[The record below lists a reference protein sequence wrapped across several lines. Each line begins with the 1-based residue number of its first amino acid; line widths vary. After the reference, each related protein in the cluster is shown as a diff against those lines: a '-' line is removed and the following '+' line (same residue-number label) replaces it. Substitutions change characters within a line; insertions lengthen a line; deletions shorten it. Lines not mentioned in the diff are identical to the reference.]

1 MPGNRGIWI
10 CLKRSYNSHAIGIQ
24 WAYNCY
30 AMVNRYEDL
39 EIYQISVEIAVE
51 VYKLTKKFPRQE
63 IYGITDQLKRAVTS
77 IGANI
82 AEGFGR
88 FYYKDKLVFFYH
100 SRGSLFEVK
109 HFLEIAFRMGYI
121 TEEEKNNLF
130 VKLNNLS
137 VKLNNFISSI
147 GKQ

>member
-1 MPGNRGIWI
+1 
-10 CLKRSYNSHAIGIQ
+10 
-24 WAYNCY
+24 
-30 AMVNRYEDL
+30 MVNRYEDL

-51 VYKLTKKFPRQE
+51 VYRLTKKFPKE
-63 IYGITDQLKRAVTS
+63 ETYGIVDQLKRAVTS
-77 IGANI
+77 IGANM

-121 TEEEKNNLF
+121 TEGEKNNLF
-130 VKLNNLS
+130 LKLNNLS
-137 VKLNNFISSI
+137 VKLNNFIHAI
-147 GKQ
+147 GKQIV

>member
-1 MPGNRGIWI
+1 
-10 CLKRSYNSHAIGIQ
+10 
-24 WAYNCY
+24 
-30 AMVNRYEDL
+30 MVNRYEDL
-39 EIYQISVEIAVE
+39 EIYKISVEVAIE
-51 VYKLTKKFPRQE
+51 VYRLTKKFPKE
-63 IYGITDQLKRAVTS
+63 ETYGIVDQLKRAVTS

-88 FYYKDKLVFFYH
+88 FYFKDKLVFFYH

-109 HFLEIAFRMGYI
+109 HFLEISFRMGYI
-121 TEEEKNNLF
+121 TNEEKNSLF

-147 GKQ
+147 GKQNGS

>member
-1 MPGNRGIWI
+1 M
-10 CLKRSYNSHAIGIQ
+10 
-24 WAYNCY
+24 AYNGHT
-30 AMVNRYEDL
+30 MVVRYEDL
-39 EIYQISVEIAVE
+39 EIYKISVEIAIE
-51 VYKLTKKFPRQE
+51 VYILTKKFPRE
-63 IYGITDQLKRAVTS
+63 ETYGIADQLKRAVTS

-88 FYYKDKLVFFYH
+88 FYFKDKLVFFYH

-109 HFLEIAFRMGYI
+109 HFLEISFRMGYI
-121 TEEEKNNLF
+121 TEDEKNDLF

>member
-1 MPGNRGIWI
+1 
-10 CLKRSYNSHAIGIQ
+10 
-24 WAYNCY
+24 
-30 AMVNRYEDL
+30 MVNRYEDL

>member
-1 MPGNRGIWI
+1 
-10 CLKRSYNSHAIGIQ
+10 
-24 WAYNCY
+24 
-30 AMVNRYEDL
+30 MVSRYEDL
-39 EIYQISVEIAVE
+39 EIYQISVEIAIE
-51 VYKLTKKFPRQE
+51 VYRLTKKFPKE
-63 IYGITDQLKRAVTS
+63 ETYGIVDQLKRAATS
-77 IGANI
+77 VGANI

-88 FYYKDKLVFFYH
+88 FYFKDKLVFFYH

-109 HFLEIAFRMGYI
+109 HFLEISFRMGYI

-147 GKQ
+147 GKQNESLKNNE

>member
-1 MPGNRGIWI
+1 
-10 CLKRSYNSHAIGIQ
+10 
-24 WAYNCY
+24 
-30 AMVNRYEDL
+30 MVNRYEDL
-39 EIYQISVEIAVE
+39 EIYQVSVEVAIE
-51 VYKLTKKFPRQE
+51 VYRLTKKFPKE
-63 IYGITDQLKRAVTS
+63 ETYGIVDQLKRAVTS

-88 FYYKDKLVFFYH
+88 FYFKDKLVFFYH

-109 HFLEIAFRMGYI
+109 HFLEISFRMGYI
-121 TEEEKNNLF
+121 TNEEKNSLF

-147 GKQ
+147 GKQNAN

>member
-1 MPGNRGIWI
+1 
-10 CLKRSYNSHAIGIQ
+10 
-24 WAYNCY
+24 
-30 AMVNRYEDL
+30 MVTRYEDL
-39 EIYQISVEIAVE
+39 EIYQISVEIAIE
-51 VYKLTKKFPRQE
+51 VYRLTKKFPKE
-63 IYGITDQLKRAVTS
+63 ETYGITDQLKRAVTS

-88 FYYKDKLVFFYH
+88 FYFKDKLVFFYH

-109 HFLEIAFRMGYI
+109 HFLEISIRMEYI

-130 VKLNNLS
+130 SKLNNLT
-137 VKLNNFISSI
+137 VKLNNFINSI

>member
-1 MPGNRGIWI
+1 
-10 CLKRSYNSHAIGIQ
+10 
-24 WAYNCY
+24 
-30 AMVNRYEDL
+30 MVNRYEDL
-39 EIYQISVEIAVE
+39 EIYQVSVEVAIE
-51 VYKLTKKFPRQE
+51 VYRLTKKFPKE
-63 IYGITDQLKRAVTS
+63 ETYGIVDQLKRAVTS

-88 FYYKDKLVFFYH
+88 FYFKDKLVFFYH

-121 TEEEKNNLF
+121 TDEEKNNLF
-130 VKLNNLS
+130 IKLNNLS

-147 GKQ
+147 GKQNESA

>member
-1 MPGNRGIWI
+1 
-10 CLKRSYNSHAIGIQ
+10 
-24 WAYNCY
+24 
-30 AMVNRYEDL
+30 MVNRYEDL
-39 EIYQISVEIAVE
+39 EIYKISVEVAIE
-51 VYKLTKKFPRQE
+51 VYKLTKKFPKE
-63 IYGITDQLKRAVTS
+63 ETYGMVDQLKRAVTS

-88 FYYKDKLVFFYH
+88 FYFKDKLVFFYH

-109 HFLEIAFRMGYI
+109 HFLEISFKMGYI
-121 TEEEKNNLF
+121 TDEEKNNLF

-147 GKQ
+147 GKQNESA

>member
-1 MPGNRGIWI
+1 
-10 CLKRSYNSHAIGIQ
+10 
-24 WAYNCY
+24 
-30 AMVNRYEDL
+30 MVRRYEDL
-39 EIYQISVEIAVE
+39 EIYKISVEIAVE
-51 VYKLTKKFPRQE
+51 VYKLTKKFPKE
-63 IYGITDQLKRAVTS
+63 ETYGVVDQLKRAVTS

-88 FYYKDKLVFFYH
+88 YHYRDKLVFFYN

-109 HFLEIAFRMGYI
+109 HFLEISCRLDYI
-121 TEEEKNNLF
+121 TKGEKEDLF

-147 GKQ
+147 GRQKPN